1 MFLQHP
7 IDPFILERNVSFL
20 EADVKALRLDY
31 KQLKETQDTILRTQ
45 QQLVHHLNRIENMLR
60 GSQLSRHH
68 LQYPDTQSR
77 YSSDDQDV
85 TPIRSAPS
93 SSLFRTPT
101 QSSYMYMYS
110 PSRTTPS
117 VPSAEPHSVPHLS
130 SGVLPAPSMVPPSL
144 QVMGGQGSGRPLTC
158 PKLVHKQ
165 ADKCLPSTAV
175 VKQKLLSPAV
185 VIAKYPKLLVANK
198 APTLAMK
205 LAREAYF
212 GEEVMAQCT
221 VMGCREYPGLPCD
234 ELSSLKETIFGQF
247 PAFWTNP
254 VEFESVWVACVDAIG
269 QACKCFRHKQP

>member
-1 MFLQHP
+1 M
-7 IDPFILERNVSFL
+7 
-20 EADVKALRLDY
+20 KALRSDY

-45 QQLVHHLNRIENMLR
+45 QQLVHQLNRLENMLR
-60 GSQLSRHH
+60 GSQLSRHR
-68 LQYPDTQSR
+68 LQYPDRQQR
-77 YSSDDQDV
+77 YSSDEQDV
-85 TPIRSAPS
+85 TPVRSAPS
-93 SSLFRTPT
+93 TSLFRTPT
-101 QSSYMYMYS
+101 QSSYS
-110 PSRTTPS
+110 PSFSTPVS
-117 VPSAEPHSVPHLS
+117 SAEPHSVPHLS
-130 SGVLPAPSMVPPSL
+130 SGVLPAPSMVPPTTH
-144 QVMGGQGSGRPLTC
+144 QVIGGQGSGRPLTC

-205 LAREAYF
+205 LARDAYF
-212 GEEVMAQCT
+212 GEEVMARCT

-269 QACKCFRHKQP
+269 QACKRFRHKQP